1 MTLKYQVVTIRNNS
15 MVHSQKLNIIW
26 TNSTSNYPNDI
37 EERNTPGLRLGEG
50 RRIQDW
56 GGLETFINEIILR
69 QMFDGLL
76 YSVHICLW
84 CNFWLCL
91 DLFEPCDFFLF
102 YHSWKNAN
110 TNITRSVAIRLDG
123 SKSTTK

>member
-56 GGLETFINEIILR
+56 GGLET
-69 QMFDGLL
+69 
-76 YSVHICLW
+76 
-84 CNFWLCL
+84 
-91 DLFEPCDFFLF
+91 
-102 YHSWKNAN
+102 
-110 TNITRSVAIRLDG
+110 
-123 SKSTTK
+123 